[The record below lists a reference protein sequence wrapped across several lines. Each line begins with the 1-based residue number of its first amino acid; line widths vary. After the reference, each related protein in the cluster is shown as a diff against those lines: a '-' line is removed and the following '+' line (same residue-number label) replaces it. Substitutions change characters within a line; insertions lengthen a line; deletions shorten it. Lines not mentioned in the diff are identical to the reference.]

1 MVRVVRQSEGG
12 LWWGEAGGRAGRCLI
27 TQFQL
32 LIRIVVE
39 NNDNHDE
46 ILDGKSDI
54 PNLPKKSQLFSISL
68 QSEVCQLDRGS
79 RLC

>member
-1 MVRVVRQSEGG
+1 M
-12 LWWGEAGGRAGRCLI
+12 
-27 TQFQL
+27 
-32 LIRIVVE
+32 RIVVE
-39 NNDNHDE
+39 NIDNYDE

-54 PNLPKKSQLFSISL
+54 PNLPKKSQLFSISP